1 MAVAYIFSFSIFVW
15 SSSCRSMNSTIED
28 ANPALQSL
36 SPMPGLSEK
45 TSFLPGWKRDKQRL
59 GSKRG
64 VHVPFSI
71 LKTMK
76 PFSKN
81 FRKEELPVYWLS
93 CRTL

>member
-1 MAVAYIFSFSIFVW
+1 
-15 SSSCRSMNSTIED
+15 MNSTTGD
-28 ANPALQSL
+28 ANQALQTL

-45 TSFLPGWKRDKQRL
+45 TSFLSGWKRDKQRL

-93 CRTL
+93 VFLKVKGGASTQHLGTRLF

>member
-1 MAVAYIFSFSIFVW
+1 
-15 SSSCRSMNSTIED
+15 
-28 ANPALQSL
+28 
-36 SPMPGLSEK
+36 MPGLSEK

-81 FRKEELPVYWLS
+81 FRKEELPIY
-93 CRTL
+93 